1 MKCENCGI
9 SMEPGEEREHREQ
22 TLCEDCY
29 MDALATMKTCDLWAV
44 YAATSLERHG
54 GGGTSTLTPRQAE
67 ILRILKETG
76 GLERE
81 ALLEALDGKLTLPE
95 LERDFATLR
104 HMEKAR
110 GEKRGEKVY
119 LVVW

>member
-1 MKCENCGI
+1 MKCDSCSTSI
-9 SMEPGEEREHREQ
+9 EPGEDREHLGQ

-29 MDALATMKTCDLWAV
+29 LDAQATMKTCDPWAV

-54 GGGTSTLTPRQAE
+54 GGASTLTPRQAE
-67 ILRILKETG
+67 ILRILQETG

-81 ALLEALDGKLTLPE
+81 ALLEALGGKLTLPE
-95 LERDFATLR
+95 LEREFATLR

-110 GEKRGEKVY
+110 GEKRGDKVF
-119 LVVW
+119 LRVW